1 MPELQLWLLG
11 LAATVAPALI
21 CWLVSV
27 PRRDVSLVDR
37 VWSLLFVSAALIYA
51 IYGHPGAGRLWL
63 TLGPLLLW
71 AVRLAVHITVR
82 NWGHGEDRRYQKI
95 RRNHEPGFAAK
106 SLYVVFGPQAI
117 LAWIISLPLL
127 GSLLGQNP
135 PGWRDLPG
143 CVLWLAGF
151 AIEFVADLQL
161 ARFRADPANRGAVMD
176 RGLWRYSRH
185 PNYFGE
191 CCLWWGFY
199 LLALAAGAW
208 WSIVAPVLMT
218 VLLLRVSGVTLLEE
232 DISERRPAYRD
243 YVARTSAFLM
253 RPPRPLRAPSPS
265 HAGTSA
271 PAP

>member
-1 MPELQLWLLG
+1 MPEVQLWFLG
-11 LAATVAPALI
+11 LAATALPAFL

-37 VWSLLFVSAALIYA
+37 VWSLLFVSAALAYA
-51 IYGHPGAGRLWL
+51 SYGHPGSARLGL
-63 TLGPLLLW
+63 IMVPLLLW
-71 AVRLAVHITVR
+71 ALRLALHITVR

-95 RRNHEPGFAAK
+95 RLNHEPGFAAK
-106 SLYVVFGPQAI
+106 SLYVVFGPQAL

-127 GSLLGQNP
+127 GALLGP
-135 PGWRDLPG
+135 GSPGWRDLPG
-143 CVLWLAGF
+143 CLVWLVGF
-151 AIEFVADLQL
+151 SIEVIADVQL

-185 PNYFGE
+185 PNYLGE

-208 WSIVAPVLMT
+208 WTIAAPVLMT
-218 VLLLRVSGVTLLEE
+218 VLLLRVSGVTLLEQ
-232 DISERRPAYRD
+232 DIGERRPAYRD
-243 YVARTSAFLM
+243 YVARTSAFLLW
-253 RPPRPLRAPSPS
+253 PPRPVQCASPS
-265 HAGTSA
+265 RAGSSA